1 MEKIDL
7 KSATLEDLTGN
18 YILVKEPLSSADVYD
33 DAGAGPILFAIDADN
48 FVRALS
54 PKDVQTGKY
63 TTAGEKVI
71 SWDTSAKTIKYVLKN
86 DLNYSY
92 ELGSVVT
99 DKYYGNI
106 AVALLQAIS
115 LYLGSISPV
124 TYDYNLLSA
133 QELADLVVSST
144 DTPKVPTVGKVTTTA
159 TTATIPLN

>member
-1 MEKIDL
+1 MEKINL
-7 KSATLEDLTGN
+7 KSAQLSDLTGN

-33 DAGAGPILFAIDADN
+33 DEGAGPLLFAIDAGN

-63 TTAGEKVI
+63 TTAGKKII
-71 SWDTSAKTIKYVLKN
+71 SWDTGAKTIKYVLKN
-86 DLNYSY
+86 DPNYSY
-92 ELGSVVT
+92 EVGSVVT

-144 DTPKVPTVGKVTTTA
+144 GTPKVPTVGKVTTTS
-159 TTATIPLN
+159 TTASVPLS